1 MDQKKLYQAIGLRYK
16 KFMKVDLIIMV
27 ISWALFFL
35 FSAVNNGKNQVF
47 NIITM
52 IVMIIAFVSLIELPT
67 LFVLSKFM
75 IHKGKK

>member
-1 MDQKKLYQAIGLRYK
+1 MEKNKLYQALGLRYK
-16 KFMKVDLIIMV
+16 KFMKYDVIVLI

-35 FSAVNNGKNQVF
+35 LSAINNGKNQVF

-52 IVMIIAFVSLIELPT
+52 IMMIIAFVSLIELPT

-75 IHKGKK
+75 LHKGKK